1 MEACLNYL
9 ATPFTRHP
17 RGLDAAFREACFT
30 AELVRRL
37 GLDVY
42 CPIEETFS
50 VSKRTKIDPLDYEFW
65 QAVIAPWI
73 PRCDRILVAMID
85 GWEQSVG
92 IEHERREFR
101 RLGKPELLIHP
112 FTLRPL

>member
-1 MEACLNYL
+1 MLNFL
-9 ATPFTRHP
+9 ATPFSLHP
-17 RGLDAAFREACFT
+17 RGLDAAFRDACFT

-42 CPIEETFS
+42 CPIEETFP
-50 VSKRTKIDPLDYEFW
+50 VSKRTKIDPLDYQFW
-65 QAVIAPWI
+65 QETIAPYI
-73 PRCDRILVAMID
+73 KRCDRLLIAMID

-101 RLGKPELLIHP
+101 RLSKPELLIHP
-112 FTLRPL
+112 LTLRQL

>member
-1 MEACLNYL
+1 MLNFL
-9 ATPFTRHP
+9 ATPFSLHP

-42 CPIEETFS
+42 CPIEATYPLALS
-50 VSKRTKIDPLDYEFW
+50 TKIDPLDYEFW
-65 QAVIAPWI
+65 REAIAPYI
-73 PRCDRILVAMID
+73 KRCDRLLVAMID
-85 GWEQSVG
+85 GWEQSDG
-92 IEHERREFR
+92 IEHERLEFR

>member
-1 MEACLNYL
+1 MLNYL
-9 ATPFTRHP
+9 ATPYTLHP
-17 RGLDAAFREACFT
+17 HGLDAANRAACFT
-30 AELVRRL
+30 AEKLRRC
-37 GLDVY
+37 GHIVY
-42 CPIEETFS
+42 CPIEVCHSEAE
-50 VSKRTKIDPLDYEFW
+50 RTGVDKLDWEFW
-65 QAVIAPWI
+65 CAVTAPWVK
-73 PRCDRILVAMID
+73 RCDRLLIAMID